1 MNRRLPVNRGVC
13 HGFEGVCD
21 TVLTQF
27 SRSVAATIIG
37 PYRQIARVKLRG
49 ELAGGA
55 VSLSP
60 GTVSDCSSRIDC
72 GLSVMV
78 MARFRVR
85 HQPGDQSD
93 PDSYHH
99 DHQGHELPWRVLP
112 PSDAANAFR

>member
-1 MNRRLPVNRGVC
+1 VSETDVDLSNWAGNLTSR
-13 HGFEGVCD
+13 FIK
-21 TVLTQF
+21 VLTQF
-27 SRSVAATIIG
+27 SRSVAATIID

-60 GTVSDCSSRIDC
+60 DTVSDRLSRIDC

-78 MARFRVR
+78 MPRFGVR

-93 PDSYHH
+93 HDRYHD
-99 DHQGHELPWRVLP
+99 DHQGHEFPRRVLP